1 MKDLKERTIRGGV
14 TRLGAQ
20 AANFVLRVGSLL
32 VLARLLEP
40 KDFGLV
46 GMVTAFTGVLGLF
59 RDFGLSSASV
69 QRGNVTEEQVATL
82 FWVNMLVGALLALVT
97 VAAAPALAAFYREP
111 RLFAVTAVLGAGFI
125 FNAAGV
131 QHGVRLQRELRFIA
145 LAVIDTVSL
154 LVGSL
159 IAVGSAAAGHGYWAL
174 VSMTITVPLI
184 STIGCWLATAWVP
197 GRPRRGIGIVSMMR
211 FGGTVTLN
219 SLVMYAATNFDKVLL
234 GRFWGA
240 DALGIYGRAYQ
251 LISIP
256 TENLNAAA
264 GEVAFPVLSRLQ
276 HDPARFKSYFLKGYS
291 LLLALTV
298 PATIACGVFA
308 DDLIL
313 VFLGQKWTSVAVIFR
328 LLAPTMLV
336 FAILNPLGWL
346 LTSLGRVERGLKI
359 ALVIAPLM
367 IAAYVIGLPR
377 GPIGVAFACS
387 VAMALWALPVIAWA
401 VRDTGISLRDV
412 LLVAIRPLTA
422 SGVAALVALGVQ
434 SVDGQLS
441 PWVRL
446 VAEGTVFVVIF
457 GGIILFVMGQKSLY
471 LDVLRASTS
480 SAKGTVASPIE
491 SVT

>member
-1 MKDLKERTIRGGV
+1 M
-14 TRLGAQ
+14 
-20 AANFVLRVGSLL
+20 
-32 VLARLLEP
+32 
-40 KDFGLV
+40 
-46 GMVTAFTGVLGLF
+46 
-59 RDFGLSSASV
+59 
-69 QRGNVTEEQVATL
+69 
-82 FWVNMLVGALLALVT
+82 
-97 VAAAPALAAFYREP
+97 
-111 RLFAVTAVLGAGFI
+111 
-125 FNAAGV
+125 
-131 QHGVRLQRELRFIA
+131 RLQRELRFIA

-367 IAAYVIGLPR
+367 IAAYVIGLPW

-387 VAMALWALPVIAWA
+387 VAMLLWALPVIAWA